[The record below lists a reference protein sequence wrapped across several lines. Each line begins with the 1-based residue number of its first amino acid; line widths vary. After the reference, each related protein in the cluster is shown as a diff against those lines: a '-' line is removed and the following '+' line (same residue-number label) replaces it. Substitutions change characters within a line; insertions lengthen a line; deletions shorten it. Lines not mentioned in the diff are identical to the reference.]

1 MLEALTKPKTN
12 SRNKV
17 QFNLR
22 LDPELLEWVR
32 NEGKKYERPANYVIN
47 HAIKQ
52 LKKTSEA
59 NS

>member
-1 MLEALTKPKTN
+1 LEALSKPKTS

-22 LDPELLEWVR
+22 IDPELLEWIK

-52 LKKTSEA
+52 LKKASEA
-59 NS
+59 NA